1 LDQSKTKERQVSKKE
16 QEQLIEALGA
26 MLYATSQLRLEG
38 QINLYVNEETGQG
51 AFDYALGVLFNH
63 EDKVKK

>member
-1 LDQSKTKERQVSKKE
+1 MDQSKTKERQVSKE
-16 QEQLIEALGA
+16 EQLIEALGA

-51 AFDYALGVLFNH
+51 AFDYALSVLFNH